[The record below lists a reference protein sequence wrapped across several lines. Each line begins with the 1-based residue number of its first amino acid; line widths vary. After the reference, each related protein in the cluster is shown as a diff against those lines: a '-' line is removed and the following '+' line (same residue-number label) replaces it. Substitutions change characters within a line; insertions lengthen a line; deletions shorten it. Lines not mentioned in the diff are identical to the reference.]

1 VRALGWVYHKSNFGG
16 IDPAGEQGIKGLAM
30 RFVDM
35 DKGDFV
41 VEFWDTLEGRLR
53 ESVVVAVGEDGILS
67 VAVPDFARDIAFKVR
82 REGEV

>member
-1 VRALGWVYHKSNFGG
+1 
-16 IDPAGEQGIKGLAM
+16 M
-30 RFVDM
+30 
-35 DKGDFV
+35 

-53 ESVVVAVGEDGILS
+53 ESVVVAVGEDGRLS